1 MTKNDRGHIL
11 LDFVSFYQKKNL
23 IPLKQSRIMV
33 TPNTII
39 TYIKKFFFQVTVK
52 PVVKYW
58 IFEK

>member
-11 LDFVSFYQKKNL
+11 LNFVSFYQKKNL

-39 TYIKKFFFQVTVK
+39 TYIKIFFFQVTVK
-52 PVVKYW
+52 PVVKY
-58 IFEK
+58 